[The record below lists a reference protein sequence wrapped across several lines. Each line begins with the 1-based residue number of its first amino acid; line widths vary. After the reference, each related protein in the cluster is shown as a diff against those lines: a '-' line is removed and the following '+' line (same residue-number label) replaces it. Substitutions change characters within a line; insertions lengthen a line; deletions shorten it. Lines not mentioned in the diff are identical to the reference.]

1 MDFQDLINRALTI
14 RNVYADFEKEN
25 CGKAWTSE
33 QIALGFVGDVG
44 DLAKLVLA
52 ENGRRTIRD
61 SKLSLEHELVDCL
74 WSVLVLANLYNIDL
88 EKAFISNMNDLERS
102 LSI

>member
-14 RNVYADFEKEN
+14 RNVYADFEKES

-33 QIALGFVGDVG
+33 QIALG
-44 DLAKLVLA
+44 
-52 ENGRRTIRD
+52 
-61 SKLSLEHELVDCL
+61 
-74 WSVLVLANLYNIDL
+74 L
-88 EKAFISNMNDLERS
+88 EKAFLSNMNDLERS